1 MRNTHVEMRSP
12 LFVVTS
18 KMYSHVPNTQVSL
31 WQCWLNTAKLSLGL
45 LLIFKRSFV
54 ESCLTLT
61 LLLMCYSLD
70 QVDWFEST
78 VLLLLFCLLEQ
89 DTLLSQCLPS
99 PRYIVCLDGCLKLGG
114 KPPLIWH
121 PIQGESGQTTRYY

>member
-1 MRNTHVEMRSP
+1 MV
-12 LFVVTS
+12 S
-18 KMYSHVPNTQVSL
+18 KISFYSEKCYILICGHFKNVPHVPNPQVSL

-61 LLLMCYSLD
+61 LWLMCYSLE

-78 VLLLLFCLLEQ
+78 VLLLLFCLLE
-89 DTLLSQCLPS
+89 
-99 PRYIVCLDGCLKLGG
+99 
-114 KPPLIWH
+114 
-121 PIQGESGQTTRYY
+121 